1 MSESDAHIKCQNLT
15 HSNVKIMSESDAHK
29 CKIMSESDAHKCK
42 KYHTMINNSQHLIQ
56 SIN

>member
-1 MSESDAHIKCQNLT
+1 MSESDALKC
-15 HSNVKIMSESDAHK
+15 KIMSESDAHK

-42 KYHTMINNSQHLIQ
+42 EYHTVINNSQHLVQ

>member
-1 MSESDAHIKCQNLT
+1 MKSESDALFIRLK
-15 HSNVKIMSESDAHK
+15 SDAHK

-42 KYHTMINNSQHLIQ
+42 EYHTVINNSQHLVQ